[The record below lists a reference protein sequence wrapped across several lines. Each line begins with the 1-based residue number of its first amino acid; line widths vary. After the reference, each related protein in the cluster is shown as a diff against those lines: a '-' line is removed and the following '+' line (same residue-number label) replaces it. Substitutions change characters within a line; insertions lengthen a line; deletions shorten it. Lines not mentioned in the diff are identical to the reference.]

1 MSQKVSYL
9 LLSREKFLSGHGSGF
24 SNMDSPIP
32 TGSTVA
38 ALLRAKADSSS
49 PSANQ
54 WPFPSEGSS
63 PKLEEMKDDLPWAL
77 PKVPEVK
84 PMEGFKWSYD
94 RKRDLWYQQSIR
106 AANGSSGET
115 ATSTVKS
122 SLHLPILDP
131 AKL

>member
-24 SNMDSPIP
+24 SSTDSPIP

-49 PSANQ
+49 PSENP

-63 PKLEEMKDDLPWAL
+63 PKLQDMKDDLPWVPMKEPSYPAL
-77 PKVPEVK
+77 T
-84 PMEGFKWSYD
+84 GFKWTYD
-94 RKRDLWYQQSIR
+94 KVHDLWYQQSIR
-106 AANGSSGET
+106 DANGSSGET
-115 ATSTVKS
+115 AISTVRS
-122 SLHLPILDP
+122 SLQILDL